1 MAELYMADLNQEVHS
16 YIFVSTKCVQS
27 NPSPDFILEQNLM
40 GPFSI
45 KLKGPSQSVSKPQI
59 KLTSIGR

>member
-1 MAELYMADLNQEVHS
+1 MADLNQEVHS

-45 KLKGPSQSVSKPQI
+45 ELKGPGS
-59 KLTSIGR
+59 

>member
-1 MAELYMADLNQEVHS
+1 MADLDQEVHPIIS
-16 YIFVSTKCVQS
+16 VSTKCVQS

-45 KLKGPSQSVSKPQI
+45 ELKGPGS
-59 KLTSIGR
+59 